1 MCIALDDREPCNDTT
16 SVDKITSMDKYSI
29 QR

>member
-1 MCIALDDREPCNDTT
+1 MCIALDDREPCNGTA